1 MNTTHLYHIILGLG
15 TYFFPV
21 TMFSREKCAMCRGTR
36 KLRKLKVIC
45 YASCMNYINW
55 YLASFPVAK
64 SSNNILKTE
73 LNEILFNG
81 IPNEFSKQAYMK
93 DFDCETITKKL
104 LICFNARN
112 LWKIF
117 MKVLYNLL
125 A

>member
-1 MNTTHLYHIILGLG
+1 
-15 TYFFPV
+15 
-21 TMFSREKCAMCRGTR
+21 
-36 KLRKLKVIC
+36 
-45 YASCMNYINW
+45 MNYINW

-112 LWKIF
+112 LWKRF

-125 A
+125 TENLLEYMLTLMVTEAK